1 MSGQTSKPSTTCND
15 PGSPSLETLYTED
28 WAVDTLDRLL
38 HGDLE
43 GAKATLP
50 YANFNL
56 MKQPPGSSYK
66 DLEAFLC
73 VVGVKLYQTLDQKSP
88 TT

>member
-1 MSGQTSKPSTTCND
+1 MTCND
-15 PGSPSLETLYTED
+15 QDSLSLETLYTED

-43 GAKATLP
+43 GARDTLS

-73 VVGVKLYQTLDQKSP
+73 AVGVKLYHTLDQNKL
-88 TT
+88 T

>member
-1 MSGQTSKPSTTCND
+1 VSD
-15 PGSPSLETLYTED
+15 PGSSPLETLYTEE
-28 WAVDTLDRLL
+28 WAIDTLDRLL

-43 GAKATLP
+43 GARDTLS

-73 VVGVKLYQTLDQKSP
+73 AVGVKLYQTLDEKSP

>member
-15 PGSPSLETLYTED
+15 PGSPSLELLYTEE
-28 WAVDTLDRLL
+28 WAIDTLDRLL

-43 GAKATLP
+43 GARATLS
-50 YANFNL
+50 YANINL
-56 MKQPPGSSYK
+56 MKLPPGASYEA
-66 DLEAFLC
+66 LEAFTC
-73 VVGVKLYQTLDQKSP
+73 AVGVKLYQTLDRKSL